1 MKKKCKIAFV
11 CVQLIKLSNLNDCK
25 WLVKL
30 FLRSPWCR
38 LANPKSIHTQF
49 SRNLFIQFL
58 QTLNTT
64 NYRCHGCLNNW
75 GVCVN
80 RKSVSPNRLL
90 NMRSGL
96 ESHCEFFQVNNIIQ
110 QIRPIILLSW
120 KESIRTI
127 TFCVPSTPPST
138 IPPRVHYR
146 CNCRKNFQLIS

>member
-1 MKKKCKIAFV
+1 MMFFWKIS
-11 CVQLIKLSNLNDCK
+11 QPSLTKWRSSKLILISFMYKVNPNVPAW

-30 FLRSPWCR
+30 FLRSPWR
-38 LANPKSIHTQF
+38 P
-49 SRNLFIQFL
+49 SRILKEFVYPISGL

-64 NYRCHGCLNNW
+64 NYRCHECLNNW

-110 QIRPIILLSW
+110 QNRPIILLSC
-120 KESIRTI
+120 KESIPTI
-127 TFCVPSTPPST
+127 TFCVPLHSTPTPG
-138 IPPRVHYR
+138 P
-146 CNCRKNFQLIS
+146 L